1 MHTGGGTDTG
11 CMGGLG
17 WALSRADRANPSR
30 SPRLPTPTPPKQA
43 LVAAAARA
51 IGQIDWSSFLQPGEE
66 LLMAGP
72 VLKRERTGKV
82 AGLAKL
88 CTKQLLLTS
97 QRRLFYIDAGS
108 FSAQELG
115 IRAEEVAD
123 KAGVLLQIYKNGQ
136 PSKVQCVLH
145 TARQWAEGLAALDSP
160 G

>member
-1 MHTGGGTDTG
+1 
-11 CMGGLG
+11 
-17 WALSRADRANPSR
+17 
-30 SPRLPTPTPPKQA
+30 
-43 LVAAAARA
+43 
-51 IGQIDWSSFLQPGEE
+51 
-66 LLMAGP
+66 MAGP

-136 PSKVQCVLH
+136 ASKVQCVLH
-145 TARQWAEGLAALDSP
+145 TARQWAEGVASAGSTPSP
-160 G
+160 TSRRVIM